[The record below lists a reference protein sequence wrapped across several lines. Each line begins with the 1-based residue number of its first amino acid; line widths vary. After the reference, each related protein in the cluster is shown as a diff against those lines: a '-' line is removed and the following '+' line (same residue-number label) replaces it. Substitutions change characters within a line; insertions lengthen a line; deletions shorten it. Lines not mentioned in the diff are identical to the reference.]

1 MNGDTSSSGRQT
13 TLKNM
18 YVNKWYSFVAAI
30 LLQLMGGLCYCFS
43 LYSSSLKKALDVD
56 QPSLEFIASCLL
68 SGGYFS
74 WIPGETPSACHM
86 SCMTCWHFYQFFE
99 DSTDCS
105 EWAITGHVYAGLA
118 YDALR
123 LRHRFA
129 PRYAQQLYL
138 DQPEGCETLFVL
150 ALLH

>member
-1 MNGDTSSSGRQT
+1 MDIDTSSSGRPT
-13 TLKNM
+13 TLEIM

-43 LYSSSLKKALDVD
+43 LYSSSLKTALDVD

-86 SCMTCWHFYQFFE
+86 SCLTCSHFYQLLE
-99 DSTDCS
+99 DSKDCTK
-105 EWAITGHVYAGLA
+105 WAIIGYVCAGLA

-138 DQPEGCETLFVL
+138 DHPEGCETLNL
-150 ALLH
+150 